1 MSERRHSRRLSTFHE
16 ELVVMMTMRSGSVL
30 QALVGVRKDIQS
42 LNNDLKEIW
51 SYSLCQSQLP

>member
-1 MSERRHSRRLSTFHE
+1 VSERRHSRRLSTFHE